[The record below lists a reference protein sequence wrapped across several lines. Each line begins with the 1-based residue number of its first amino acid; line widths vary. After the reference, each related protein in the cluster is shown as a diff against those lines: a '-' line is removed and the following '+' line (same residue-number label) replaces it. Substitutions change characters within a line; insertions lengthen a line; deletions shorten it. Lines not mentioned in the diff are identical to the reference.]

1 MEKKEYTV
9 FCNFDILVGDF
20 SCVFLLCC
28 FHSFF
33 YRCDELSMKSIAMKS
48 TKEQTGQKEEEKSG

>member
-1 MEKKEYTV
+1 MEKNENTG

-33 YRCDELSMKSIAMKS
+33 YRFDELSMKSIAMKS
-48 TKEQTGQKEEEKSG
+48 IKEQTG

>member
-1 MEKKEYTV
+1 MEKNENTG
-9 FCNFDILVGDF
+9 FCNFDILVWDF

-33 YRCDELSMKSIAMKS
+33 YRFDELSMKSIAMKS
-48 TKEQTGQKEEEKSG
+48 IKEQTG